1 MHCHPLLGKS
11 LEHILSYQVDYT
23 IYTDG
28 SASPGTRNGV
38 AAAVVT
44 MGSPIQTTIVSTIKI
59 KGSPVLMKKKLLP
72 WKLLYSGNENSVQ
85 TSFPICMDSQS
96 LCEALIMQPLS
107 HINASMHIIHF
118 ITHLHKMGTKTLQ
131 HLWQWPRRPSSRR
144 SNHNLARYN
153 PPHTTFMGVSGHQWI
168 ILWWST
174 FALPHQRNLPT
185 SQDFDWSTA
194 DKKPQRWCSNRS
206 TLLRILHIAE
216 GSSSW
221 DWSWN
226 WFYVSIMSAS
236 RTHTTTL
243 ASWIPSGRCY

>member
-1 MHCHPLLGKS
+1 MEAAL
-11 LEHILSYQVDYT
+11 QWTYT
-23 IYTDG
+23 
-28 SASPGTRNGV
+28 
-38 AAAVVT
+38 
-44 MGSPIQTTIVSTIKI
+44 
-59 KGSPVLMKKKLLP
+59 
-72 WKLLYSGNENSVQ
+72 NENSVQ

-118 ITHLHKMGTKTLQ
+118 ITHLHKMGTETLQ
-131 HLWQWPRRPSSRR
+131 HLWQWPHRQSSRR

-194 DKKPQRWCSNRS
+194 DKKPQRWCTNRS
-206 TLLRILHIAE
+206 TLLRTLHIAE

-226 WFYVSIMSAS
+226 WSYVSIMSAS

-243 ASWIPSGRCY
+243 ASWMPSGRCY